1 MPLKLQCSLY
11 SSLRSFAGSVCSS
24 GNPSDRRSHSRTLR
38 ESCYH
43 RRHGRP
49 RPAFGTQSAACSTF
63 GISPIPCSQDV
74 EPRRTRTFRG
84 TFFIQSRRLNSA
96 RERCR
101 VNIPNHLGS
110 IQALK
115 TELQRLIDQQK
126 MLMRAAVFGGMTPE
140 EQAAYD
146 ERQTRIAK
154 LIERLSALERKSA

>member
-1 MPLKLQCSLY
+1 
-11 SSLRSFAGSVCSS
+11 
-24 GNPSDRRSHSRTLR
+24 
-38 ESCYH
+38 
-43 RRHGRP
+43 
-49 RPAFGTQSAACSTF
+49 
-63 GISPIPCSQDV
+63 
-74 EPRRTRTFRG
+74 
-84 TFFIQSRRLNSA
+84 
-96 RERCR
+96 